1 MIYDTTVPPHNPL
14 TSLSSQSIYASQ
26 VERCVVVACLTVS
39 SRLTCSSSPW
49 FILISNIVVLQLC
62 VWDWLI
68 MFADEV
74 AMIDN
79 GKRHSRQYVLDAVYV
94 VVR

>member
-1 MIYDTTVPPHNPL
+1 MVYDTTVPPPDSL
-14 TSLSSQSIYASQ
+14 TSLTHSLFVSQ
-26 VERCVVVACLTVS
+26 VERSVVVACLTVS
-39 SRLTCSSSPW
+39 LRLTLRPSLR
-49 FILISNIVVLQLC
+49 FSNIPVLQLC

-74 AMIDN
+74 AMIGD
-79 GKRHSRQYVLDAVYV
+79 GERRTRRYILDAVYV